1 MKSKILSVALSGF
14 FFIGHAMADDF
25 VPKKLSDVIKEYP
38 HTVSVRDYGA
48 FPNDGKDD
56 TLSIR
61 KAISEN
67 LKNNGTR
74 IVFEAGKY
82 QIDPKWGFVAEIL
95 GADRIMLDGCG
106 AVLIS
111 SSRGGIFP
119 ITGSKNITIA
129 NFNFDTNPLPF
140 AVVKVLSAGQGY
152 FDAEI
157 QNGYEFCRSPVRAI
171 NAYDPNTNSLIKGFD
186 LYQLQSN
193 KPAEDLGNGKMRVYA
208 NAIPPVGMYVVLR
221 YEVYGEGVVRM
232 GGAENIRLYNLSLYS
247 HAGMGIYAENSK
259 NIQLDNIYVGIP
271 KESARAMSITADATH
286 FNVCRGNLYVMNS
299 SFSRMGDD
307 AMNVHQ
313 MYWIL
318 AEPPSGKKI
327 KIKFGRKGL
336 FCPHLAPMES
346 ETVEFGAQDN
356 WLRPEETR
364 KVISKRIDSNTQTI
378 ELELDSPMPVDTAVG
393 TPISIREANV
403 RLFVNNCESYGNRAR
418 GFLIQTRNYALIE
431 NCLFKDNT
439 MMPILIEN
447 DNNYWF
453 EGAGTSN
460 LVIRN
465 CRFINANTW
474 GYSTAAICAR
484 SSVSAG
490 TPKIGGVHDN
500 ITIENCTFQ
509 NCGNNPINLSDTEE
523 IKLVNNKIE

>member
-1 MKSKILSVALSGF
+1 MKSKILSVALFGVFTISLVNANEF
-14 FFIGHAMADDF
+14 E
-25 VPKKLSDVIKEYP
+25 PKNFTDVVKEYP
-38 HTVSVRDYGA
+38 NTVSVRDYGA
-48 FPNDGKDD
+48 FPDDGVDD

-67 LKNNGTR
+67 LKNKGTR
-74 IVFEAGKY
+74 IVFEKGKY
-82 QIDPKWGFVAEIL
+82 RIDPKGGFVAEIL
-95 GADRIMLDGCG
+95 GSEGMMLDGCG
-106 AVLIS
+106 ATLIS
-111 SSRGGIFP
+111 KSKGGIFP

-129 NFNFDTNPLPF
+129 NFNFDTTPLPF
-140 AVVKVLSAGQGY
+140 AVVKVLSVGDGS

-157 QNGYEFCRSPVRAI
+157 QEGYEFCKSPVRAI
-171 NAYDPNTNSLIKGFD
+171 NAYDPKTNALIKGFD

-232 GGAENIRLYNLSLYS
+232 GGAENVRLYNLSLYS

-259 NIQLDNIYVGIP
+259 NIQLDKIYVGIP
-271 KESARAMSITADATH
+271 QSSSRAMSITADATH
-286 FNVCRGNLYVMNS
+286 FNVCRGSLYVMNS

-313 MYWIL
+313 MYWVL
-318 AEPPSGKKI
+318 AEPPSGKKV

-336 FCPHLAPMES
+336 FCPHLAPMET
-346 ETVEFGAQDN
+346 ETIEFGAQDN

-364 KVISKRIDSNTQTI
+364 RVVSKKIDVANQII
-378 ELELDSPMPVDTAVG
+378 ELELDNAMPVDTAAG
-393 TPISIREANV
+393 TPVSIREANV
-403 RLFVNNCESYGNRAR
+403 RLVVKNCESYGNRAR
-418 GFLIQTRNYALIE
+418 GFLIQTRNSALVE
-431 NCLFKDNT
+431 NCTFKDNT

-460 LVIRN
+460 LTIRN

-474 GYSTAAICAR
+474 GYSTAAIYAR
-484 SSVSAG
+484 ATVSAG

-500 ITIENCTFQ
+500 ITIENCIFQ
-509 NCGNNPINLSDTEE
+509 KCGNNPINLSDTEE
-523 IKLVNNKIE
+523 VKLDNNKIE